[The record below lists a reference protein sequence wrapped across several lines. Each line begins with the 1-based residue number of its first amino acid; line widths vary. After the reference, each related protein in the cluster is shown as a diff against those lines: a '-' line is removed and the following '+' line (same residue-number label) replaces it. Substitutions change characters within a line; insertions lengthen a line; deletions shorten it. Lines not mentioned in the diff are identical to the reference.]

1 MQTAAR
7 RSRRSSLQIDAIL
20 EEFSSSGLSQS
31 AFARQHG
38 ITQSFLSV
46 RLKKARAQE
55 TLQPRHA
62 VRFIEIEHPTH
73 SLKPAIRLLFSGDIV
88 VEAPHEF
95 DAAELGVVLSLV
107 KATFAPQSSGS
118 KQ

>member
-1 MQTAAR
+1 M
-7 RSRRSSLQIDAIL
+7 
-20 EEFSSSGLSQS
+20 
-31 AFARQHG
+31 
-38 ITQSFLSV
+38 